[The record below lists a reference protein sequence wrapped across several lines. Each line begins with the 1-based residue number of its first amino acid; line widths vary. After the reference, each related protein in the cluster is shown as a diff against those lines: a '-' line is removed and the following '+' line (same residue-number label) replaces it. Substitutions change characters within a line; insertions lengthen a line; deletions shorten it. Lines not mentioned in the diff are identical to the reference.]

1 MKKVL
6 SLVLAAVMA
15 LSLSTVAF
23 AAADIVMV
31 RGGAAV
37 DMPPVTQ
44 NLSMMASNGEGQKLS
59 VTIDTGA
66 SYASDFNITAT
77 VKKGSDVVKAT
88 VKKDDKKVEI
98 QAIPDLTWSVN
109 KTAEYKVE
117 IKVKSKKAA
126 DYGQVT
132 YTVSGVVSLKG
143 DALAN
148 DDIGK
153 VVKLNDVG
161 GSSFDIGTA
170 AGDDGYII
178 KVGDAIED
186 VTLNFTGIAD
196 PSMYMEFGKLYEQG
210 TVNLVYNQKPAGYKD
225 IQKANIDAELTFINF
240 VAAPKFD
247 VAGKLVVEADKG
259 SYIYEIKDGKLAE
272 TKFAWDETV
281 GGYSMR
287 TNVLGAYVVS
297 DVELEV
303 AAAGSAQETNPGT
316 GANDMVNV
324 AVAMAVV
331 SLAAAGAVAFKKAS
345 K

>member
-6 SLVLAAVMA
+6 SLVLVAVMA
-15 LSLSTVAF
+15 LSLATVAF
-23 AAADIVMV
+23 AADIDMIK
-31 RGGAAV
+31 GGAAV
-37 DMPPVTQ
+37 ETAVTQ
-44 NLSMMASNGEGQKLS
+44 NLSMMDRNGEGQKIE
-59 VTIDTGA
+59 VKIDTGA

-98 QAIPDLTWSVN
+98 QAIPNMTWSVN

-117 IKVKSKKAA
+117 IKVSSKKAA
-126 DYGQVT
+126 DYGKVT
-132 YTVSGVVSLKG
+132 YTVSGIVSLKNDPLTNTSTG
-143 DALAN
+143 TVKDIKNLSSYDVTTAN
-148 DDIGK
+148 GYLIK
-153 VVKLNDVG
+153 AS
-161 GSSFDIGTA
+161 GSN
-170 AGDDGYII
+170 
-178 KVGDAIED
+178 ED
-186 VTLNFTGIAD
+186 VTLNFTELNDVFA
-196 PSMYMEFGKLYEQG
+196 YMEFSKLYEQG
-210 TVNLVYNQKPAGYKD
+210 NVNLVYNQKPAGYKD
-225 IQKANIDAELTFINF
+225 IQKANIDAELSFINF

-247 VAGKLVVEADKG
+247 VAGKFVIEADKG

-272 TKFAWDETV
+272 TKFAWDDTV
-281 GGYSMR
+281 GGYSVR

-297 DVELEV
+297 DIELEV